1 MIFRKSGLEGGPILT
16 FYDCKIKL
24 AFQMAGIVQC
34 SRPHWKMSITS
45 HSSYYCPFSICDG
58 LDTHSLS
65 AAFGG
70 SFAVFCGLDE
80 CIQLLAH
87 YRYST
92 EDIQYIRTL
101 LPWAREEF
109 FSQFLPS
116 VDCSNVHVFAREDGS
131 VALPS
136 LPLLRVEGPLAVT
149 QLLESTLL
157 NLVNYAS
164 LVATNAAQHRIAA
177 GDEALIVE
185 FGLRRAQGPDG
196 ALHASKYCYLGGV
209 DATSNVLA
217 GQLYG
222 IPVKGT
228 HSHSF
233 VQSFAGVED
242 LSKVRTI
249 LALNKPVAM
258 SSAEFVREALNIR
271 TAIVDAEDK
280 PVDAELAAF
289 ASYAIS

>member
-1 MIFRKSGLEGGPILT
+1 
-16 FYDCKIKL
+16 
-24 AFQMAGIVQC
+24 
-34 SRPHWKMSITS
+34 MSIITS
-45 HSSYYCPFSICDG
+45 LPSVSSCHSVCD
-58 LDTHSLS
+58 LVVKHLLS

-70 SFAVFCGLDE
+70 SFTIFCGLDE

-87 YRYST
+87 YKFSP

-101 LPWAREEF
+101 FPGAREEF

-116 VDCSNVHVFAREDGS
+116 VDCSNVLLFARQDGS

-149 QLLESTLL
+149 QLLETTLL

-164 LVATNAAQHRIAA
+164 LVATNAARHRIAA
-177 GDEALIVE
+177 GDKALIVE

-196 ALHASKYCYLGGV
+196 ALHASKYCYVGGV

-233 VQSFAGVED
+233 VQSFAGFED
-242 LSKVRTI
+242 MSKIRTI
-249 LALNKPVAM
+249 GAVNKPTSM
-258 SSAEFVREALNIR
+258 NSAEFLREALTIR
-271 TAIVDAEDK
+271 SAIVDPEDK

-289 ASYAIS
+289 ASYAMS